1 MRITN
6 VYLKKIEDKGRLKA
20 VGSITFD
27 DEFIV
32 RNVSVVEGK
41 NGLFIS
47 MPSRK
52 DENGKFKNVAFPIN
66 KELREMITEEVLS
79 IYRDVMERAPE
90 EKEEAVNE

>member
-6 VYLKKIEDKGRLKA
+6 VKMKKLEGKGRLKA

-27 DEFIV
+27 DEFVV
-32 RNVSVVEGK
+32 RDVSVVEGA

-52 DENGKFKNVAFPIN
+52 DADGKYRNVAFPIN
-66 KELREMITEEVLS
+66 SELRGQITKDVLAVYEQGMESEMQEVNADES
-79 IYRDVMERAPE
+79 
-90 EKEEAVNE
+90 